1 MVIFETKREG
11 PRPLINLGIKVW
23 VVLVTAAMFLTLQ
36 QRACTSFRGEKRF
49 DKMAGDFF
57 QEKKGIALVVCT
69 HWNGLFPLRTEQGI
83 HSPQTTNWIIMI
95 LVPPGY
101 QNSYLSPALWLF
113 FYLRSCD
120 GKGISIRFIYSEAIV
135 KSSILLKLYHLI
147 NQFRYF
153 KNLHE
158 RDWSTGT

>member
-1 MVIFETKREG
+1 VVIFETKREG

-69 HWNGLFPLRTEQGI
+69 H
-83 HSPQTTNWIIMI
+83 
-95 LVPPGY
+95 
-101 QNSYLSPALWLF
+101 
-113 FYLRSCD
+113 
-120 GKGISIRFIYSEAIV
+120 
-135 KSSILLKLYHLI
+135 
-147 NQFRYF
+147 
-153 KNLHE
+153 
-158 RDWSTGT
+158 